1 MIAPFYFVIEPYYK
15 ANLSPRI
22 IMTFN
27 TTQEIIAD
35 IKAGKMV
42 VLMDDEDRENEGDLV
57 MAAVHVKPSDINFMI
72 THARGLVCLT
82 LSEARAKQLDLG
94 LMSDKNG
101 AKFSTNFTLSI
112 EASEGVTTGISAA
125 DRAKTILTAVA
136 PFAKPTDIVSPGHIF
151 PIVAKK
157 GGVLHRAGHTE
168 AGCDLARLAGL
179 EPSAVICEI
188 IKPDGEMAR
197 RDDLMVFAK
206 EHGLKIGTI
215 ADLIEYRMTHEQTVE
230 QVEKG
235 EFESEFGKFDLYR
248 FKEYGSDETHLAFV
262 KGDPKAGVATVRVHG
277 LNPLKDL
284 FAQKDNK
291 HGWDLRSALA
301 EVGNS
306 EQGVFV
312 WIDDGKKVDVCGRL
326 DKSAKSVHEIAEP
339 YRTIGVGAQILRY
352 LGVSDMKLLSSTDK
366 FNLSGFGLNI
376 VEIKPQP

>member
-1 MIAPFYFVIEPYYK
+1 MA
-15 ANLSPRI
+15 
-22 IMTFN
+22 FN
-27 TTQEIIAD
+27 STQEIIAD

-42 VLMDDEDRENEGDLV
+42 ILMDDEDRENEGDIV

-82 LSEARAKQLDLG
+82 LSEARCRQLELP

-112 EASEGVTTGISAA
+112 EASEGVTTGISAH
-125 DRAKTILTAVA
+125 DRAKTIQTAVA
-136 PFAKPTDIVSPGHIF
+136 PFAKPSDIVQPGHIF
-151 PIVAKK
+151 PIMAKT

-179 EPSAVICEI
+179 EPASVICEI

-197 RDDLMVFAK
+197 RDDLVAFAK

-215 ADLIEYRMTHEQTVE
+215 ADLIHYRMTHEQTVE
-230 QVEKG
+230 QVDKG
-235 EFESEFGKFDLYR
+235 EFDSEFGKFELYR
-248 FKEYGSDETHLAFV
+248 FKEYGADETHIALV
-262 KGDPKAGVATVRVHG
+262 KGDLSRGVATVRVHS

-291 HGWDLRSALA
+291 HSWDVRSALA
-301 EVGNS
+301 TIGQS

-312 WIDDGKKVDVCGRL
+312 WIDNGQKVDICGRL
-326 DKSAKSVHEIAEP
+326 DKHGESVREMAEP
-339 YRTIGVGAQILRY
+339 YRSIGVGAQILKH
-352 LGVSDMKLLSSTDK
+352 LGVSDMRLLSSTAK

-376 VEIKPQP
+376 VETVTQP